1 MRAVGKDLETCHV
14 AEGAG
19 LFPTAPGGKLR
30 TKGESSRETDS
41 AQLEGQQP
49 WLSMPIHGGGG
60 CVYLPLTEAASCHCQ
75 GCPGGACR
83 DGA

>member
-49 WLSMPIHGGGG
+49 
-60 CVYLPLTEAASCHCQ
+60 
-75 GCPGGACR
+75 
-83 DGA
+83 